1 MISLVYIGMGQTTDL
16 IISEYAE
23 GSSYNKY
30 IEIYNGTG
38 STVDLS
44 NYEVWIISNGGSWA
58 EDTQELSGNLA
69 YGEVYVIAHSSSVQ
83 TIKDKADLLD
93 GICNWNGDD
102 AVGLAKD
109 IAGTMTLIDAIGE
122 DGVDPDT
129 GWDMAGTSNA
139 TKDHTLVRKSTICS
153 PQTNWAT
160 SAGTG
165 VDDSEW
171 IVYASDTW
179 TYLGSHTSNCAGG
192 VSNPTDFT
200 VSSTL
205 TEQINLTWTNA
216 AESDGVWVVAREAAA
231 VDVVISDGEG
241 VYNHIDLSSTGNFST
256 ATDLVDDEGYSGT
269 SGNILVY
276 VGNGSNCSVTGLSE
290 NTQYYFTI
298 YNEFGDAAWSSG
310 TSTNGTTIKSEPSNH
325 VAGFTADSKT
335 HNSVT
340 LSWTASVGG
349 ADGYVVTANG
359 NVPVDGAVETSDN
372 GQQVVSGTTAT
383 VDGLEAETA
392 YTFLIYPYNNSGTN
406 IDYKTDGT
414 VPSVTETTD
423 AAPVIVAPT
432 AGVVFISEV
441 SDAASEYNSE
451 FIELYNNSNNVIDL
465 SNSKLIRY
473 PSAGGA
479 AELTFDFNAEGSG
492 DTQIPAYGIIVIAR
506 GATKTEFEAEW
517 GAFPASENY
526 NEGSGSLYFGT
537 GRQWALKDGG
547 TANTDDG
554 TEIDATNQSVAN
566 GKRDYQYPAKTWNS
580 DVVGNSNPGTIESNE
595 NPATFTWDGGA
606 STVFWNDAINW
617 SSDEIPLS
625 STNVTIPADKAS
637 VEIAAD
643 ATAEC
648 NNLTIEG
655 SLTIKSDA
663 TGTGSLII
671 NGTATGNITAERY
684 IAGHGNDGNSGW
696 REIASPVATF
706 DISGST
712 FDPGVNDDF
721 YGWDELAYTW
731 KNYHQ
736 GNPSQVIPGNGYL
749 VAYETTATKTF
760 VGTPNYADVDVD
772 LTKTADQGEG
782 WNLIGNPFPSGLTW
796 YTDWP
801 DVANVQATAKVYNE
815 NSDTYDDADAGTVI
829 PSHQGFFVEAS
840 SAVNEFTIPASKR
853 IHSNSTISKGFNAAM
868 EHFKLKVY
876 EVENTIAR
884 DILTIS
890 LNENSNE
897 SYDRYDSK
905 EFYGLGKTPQL
916 FSIDSENGTL
926 STHSVNPSS
935 IEESRVFTLGV
946 QAVIEGTYAVA
957 IEENT
962 FGSDYEVSLEDMVTG
977 EMIAIEEVA
986 SYEFTAT
993 PEDAEHRFNLHIN
1006 KSTFGVEEGME
1017 LEGVNVYAYSNQIY
1031 INSSVELT
1039 NATAVV
1045 YNTLGQV
1052 ITTQAVNT
1060 GNETIELVAQG
1071 AYIVKLQAE
1080 EGVMT
1085 QKVIIK

>member
-359 NVPVDGAVETSDN
+359 NVPVDGAVETSAD

-383 VDGLEAETA
+383 VDGLNPETA

-406 IDYKTDGT
+406 IAYKTDGT

-423 AAPVIVAPT
+423 AAPDNFENFNNCTVGSSYSNGSFVGNNAIT
-432 AGVVFISEV
+432 WTYIQSRDENE
-441 SDAASEYNSE
+441 DT
-451 FIELYNNSNNVIDL
+451 NNSGIDGNAL
-465 SNSKLIRY
+465 MLRRSSDNSKITSSSISGGIGSFSVKLY
-473 PSAGGA
+473 KGFTGAGNRQV
-479 AELTFDFNAEGSG
+479 ELFINGVSKGTSETFDDYLEHTFEVNEINIEG
-492 DTQIPAYGIIVIAR
+492 DIVIEIQNIKSYQVIIDDI
-506 GATKTEFEAEW
+506 TWT
-517 GAFPASENY
+517 SY
-526 NEGSGSLYFGT
+526 SL
-537 GRQWALKDGG
+537 
-547 TANTDDG
+547 
-554 TEIDATNQSVAN
+554 
-566 GKRDYQYPAKTWNS
+566 P
-580 DVVGNSNPGTIESNE
+580 TI
-595 NPATFTWDGGA
+595 TWDGGA
-606 STVFWNDAINW
+606 STVFWNDAANW
-617 SSDEIPLS
+617 DTDEVPTA

-648 NNLTIEG
+648 NNLTVEG
-655 SLTIKSDA
+655 SLTIKSTA
-663 TGTGSLII
+663 TNTGSLII

-712 FDPGVNDDF
+712 FEPVVNDDF